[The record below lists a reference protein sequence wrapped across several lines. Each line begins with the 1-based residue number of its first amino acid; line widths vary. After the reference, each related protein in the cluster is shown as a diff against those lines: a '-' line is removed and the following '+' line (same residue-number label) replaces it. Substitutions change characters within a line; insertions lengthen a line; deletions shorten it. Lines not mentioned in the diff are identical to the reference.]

1 MPVGCGPVLT
11 LAMCIFC
18 QIATGS
24 LRAHTVYQDRYALG
38 FLDKSPLQFGHVLLI
53 PKQHIVTLADLQDA
67 EIGVFFAAAQRL
79 SVAVERA
86 MEAEGTF
93 LAINNKVSQSVP
105 HLHIHIVPRRKG
117 DGLKG
122 FFWPRKKYP
131 SGEEMAVTAARIIA
145 NL

>member
-1 MPVGCGPVLT
+1 
-11 LAMCIFC
+11 MCIFC
-18 QIATGS
+18 QIAAGS
-24 LRAHTVYQDRYALG
+24 LTAHTIYQDQHSVG

-53 PKQHIVTLADLQDA
+53 PKKHIVTLADLPNGQ
-67 EIGVFFAAAQRL
+67 ISMFFGAAQRL
-79 SVAVERA
+79 SLAVERA

-122 FFWPRKKYP
+122 FFWPRKKYANN
-131 SGEEMAVTAARIIA
+131 EEMAATAARIVA